1 MHTHRQFW
9 PTPTSECIDHSRKL
23 LPQWGIR
30 PRAVWPSSKAPPS
43 GAKRTI
49 FQSCILW
56 FVDLITDQ
64 MLLWT
69 VLKNKVNSPRLS
81 YAKLQKS
88 KSIWHGSISVAP
100 LVQLVVALD
109 TSLNL
114 WRLTF
119 SLRNVGC
126 CMAVVSFVGE
136 AWLKHLKIS
145 QTTFPLF
152 SFFSLWFTANPQNCW
167 QNLSLYFS
175 AEHI

>member
-69 VLKNKVNSPRLS
+69 GLKNKVNSPRLS
-81 YAKLQKS
+81 YAKLQK
-88 KSIWHGSISVAP
+88 IQINLAWLNICGSLGPA
-100 LVQLVVALD
+100 
-109 TSLNL
+109 
-114 WRLTF
+114 
-119 SLRNVGC
+119 GC
-126 CMAVVSFVGE
+126 CAR
-136 AWLKHLKIS
+136 
-145 QTTFPLF
+145 
-152 SFFSLWFTANPQNCW
+152 
-167 QNLSLYFS
+167 YFS
-175 AEHI
+175 QSMTTDIFTQKRGLLYGCCIICWWGVAQTSQNISNYLPTF